1 MSHAAKLR
9 QMMAAGNLVVAPGAF
24 DGVTA
29 KLVRQ
34 AGFSA
39 VYMTG
44 SGTAATIGYPDYGL
58 VGLTEMASNAGRIV
72 DATDMPVIAD
82 ADTGYGN
89 ELNVTRTVRE
99 YERLGVA
106 AIHIEDQTF
115 PKKCGHLENKSIIG
129 RSEYL
134 SKIAAAARAR
144 RTRDFVV
151 IARTDSRAVAGFDEA
166 IARAN
171 AALEAGAD
179 VAFVEAP
186 ETMEEVKAVPQL
198 VRGPCLMNVVRGGKS
213 PMVQMDDLQAMG
225 YRIAIVPGMLML
237 QLLGACEAILAEFK
251 RLGRHPE
258 TIGNITIAD
267 SYKRM
272 DVTYWDDVANH
283 ASRDPSLLTG
293 SIGLPRAPRTR
304 S

>member
-9 QMMAAGNLVVAPGAF
+9 QMMATGDLVVAPGAF

-144 RTRDFVV
+144 RTKDFVV

-166 IARAN
+166 VARAN

-186 ETMEEVKAVPQL
+186 QTMEEVKAVPQL

-213 PMVQMDDLQAMG
+213 PMVQMDDLHAMG
-225 YRIAIVPGMLML
+225 YRLAIVPGMLML

-251 RLGRHPE
+251 RLGCHPE

-272 DVTYWDDVANH
+272 DVKYWDEVASH
-283 ASRDPSLLTG
+283 ALRDPSPLTG
-293 SIGLPRAPRTR
+293 SKD
-304 S
+304 

>member
-9 QMMAAGNLVVAPGAF
+9 QMMATGNLVVAPGAF

-106 AIHIEDQTF
+106 AIHIEDQTS

-144 RTRDFVV
+144 RTKDFVV

-272 DVTYWDDVANH
+272 DVKYWDDVASH
-283 ASRDPSLLTG
+283 ASRDPAL
-293 SIGLPRAPRTR
+293 
-304 S
+304 

>member
-9 QMMAAGNLVVAPGAF
+9 QMIAAERLIVAPGAF

-29 KLVRQ
+29 KLVRR
-34 AGFSA
+34 AGFEA

-58 VGLTEMASNAGRIV
+58 VGLTEMAANAGRIV
-72 DATDMPVIAD
+72 DATDLPVIAD

-89 ELNVTRTVRE
+89 ELNVTRTIRE

-115 PKKCGHLENKSIIG
+115 PKKCGHLENKSIVP
-129 RSEYL
+129 RDEYL
-134 SKIAAAARAR
+134 SKIAAAVRAR
-144 RTRDFVV
+144 RTRDFIV

-166 IARAN
+166 IERAN

-186 ETMEEVKAVPQL
+186 ETMDEVRAVPKL

-213 PMVQMDDLQAMG
+213 PMVQMDDLQAMD

-237 QLLGACEAILAEFK
+237 QVLGACEEILQEFK

-258 TIGNITIAD
+258 TIGNISIAD

-272 DVTYWDDVANH
+272 DIEFWDDVAK
-283 ASRDPSLLTG
+283 R
-293 SIGLPRAPRTR
+293 
-304 S
+304 

>member
-1 MSHAAKLR
+1 MIASER
-9 QMMAAGNLVVAPGAF
+9 MVVAPGAF

-34 AGFSA
+34 AGFEA

-58 VGLTEMASNAGRIV
+58 VGLTEMAGNAGRIV
-72 DATDMPVIAD
+72 DATDLPVIAD

-115 PKKCGHLENKSIIG
+115 PKKCGHLENKSIVP
-129 RSEYL
+129 REEYL

-144 RTRDFVV
+144 RTRDFVI
-151 IARTDSRAVAGFDEA
+151 IARTDSRAIAGFDEA
-166 IARAN
+166 VARAN
-171 AALEAGAD
+171 AALAAGAD

-186 ETMEEVKAVPQL
+186 ETMEEVRAVPKL

-225 YRIAIVPGMLML
+225 YRVAIVPGMLML
-237 QLLGACEAILAEFK
+237 QLLGACEAILQEFK

-258 TIGNITIAD
+258 TIGNINIAD

-272 DVTYWDDVANH
+272 DVKFWDDTA
-283 ASRDPSLLTG
+283 R
-293 SIGLPRAPRTR
+293 R
-304 S
+304 

>member
-9 QMMAAGNLVVAPGAF
+9 QMMATGNLVVAPGAF

-272 DVTYWDDVANH
+272 DVKYWDDVANH
-283 ASRDPSLLTG
+283 ASRDASLLTG
-293 SIGLPRAPRTR
+293 SKG
-304 S
+304 

>member
-144 RTRDFVV
+144 RTKDFVV

-272 DVTYWDDVANH
+272 DVKYWDDVANH
-283 ASRDPSLLTG
+283 ASRDASLLTG
-293 SIGLPRAPRTR
+293 SKG
-304 S
+304 